1 MHFSHYTFLWTL
13 FLHTSTYIFTN
24 MLSSIY
30 RNHSTAQHTAIRPAQ
45 SSKESTCR
53 SERQDSSKQTLLAR
67 ISTSSSIHHFV
78 VFSKRTKKSNSAQP
92 NVYNPLQSNLAGVMR
107 ELFDL
112 ALRLL
117 YDLNKIQHC
126 PCSPFP
132 CNHRACMSSISLAS
146 GDFRS
151 SIGSSQFFEISSCFF
166 GNFLQHPSASI
177 LTSIVRVPL

>member
-67 ISTSSSIHHFV
+67 ISTSSSIHRFV

-92 NVYNPLQSNLAGVMR
+92 KVYYPLQSNLAGVMR
-107 ELFDL
+107 EWFEL
-112 ALRLL
+112 ALLL

-126 PCSPFP
+126 PFSPFS

-146 GDFRS
+146 GDFRL
-151 SIGSSQFFEISSCFF
+151 SISSSQFFEISSC
-166 GNFLQHPSASI
+166 SS
-177 LTSIVRVPL
+177 